1 MLPSAPRLRI
11 SAQKVKPA
19 VGGPAFWVPSLL
31 LVAPFMRWAHRHWSV
46 PPTVLRELRGLLGG
60 RLFGHR
66 LGELGADCSSVW
78 AGASGSA
85 TGCSVTPSFAVIVS
99 SFIGGEGFA
108 RFFSSTSAVRTLDGD
123 VAFGLD
129 IARQSGWE
137 VRDSQDGESV
147 SRRDDHCREDYRAQ
161 EFCWC

>member
-1 MLPSAPRLRI
+1 MLPSRVTPSNCRAKGEAGCWRPGFLGPEPPPRCAVYEVGASSLVGAADC
-11 SAQKVKPA
+11 SAGDSA
-19 VGGPAFWVPSLL
+19 ACSAGGCSATGS
-31 LVAPFMRWAHRHWSV
+31 AS
-46 PPTVLRELRGLLGG
+46 
-60 RLFGHR
+60 
-66 LGELGADCSSVW
+66 GADCSSVW

-137 VRDSQDGESV
+137 VRDSQDGELV